1 MESKEIRVLSESQ
14 YKFMEQFDKCDCDE
28 YAKLYEK
35 CIKIINSTEEK
46 CIDEVEKIKIINK
59 KINI

>member
-28 YAKLYEK
+28 YTNLYEK
-35 CIKIINSTEEK
+35 YEKCLKIIDST
-46 CIDEVEKIKIINK
+46 DEICNDKIKNK
-59 KINI
+59 K

>member
-35 CIKIINSTEEK
+35 CIKIIN
-46 CIDEVEKIKIINK
+46 
-59 KINI
+59 